1 MCSTDKRGPEHCP
14 YYSQG
19 DGLNLKTVSTER
31 TVAEVLMELNK
42 TQVLDTQEQ
51 TFVCI
56 ILKDIQTINKNI
68 ITKLIMGILRPHI
81 WTTLKHWKPPEI

>member
-1 MCSTDKRGPEHCP
+1 
-14 YYSQG
+14 
-19 DGLNLKTVSTER
+19 
-31 TVAEVLMELNK
+31 MELNK

-56 ILKDIQTINKNI
+56 ILKDIQTINKKI
-68 ITKLIMGILRPHI
+68 IMKLIMGILRPHI